1 MLRGILAGALLCA
14 APAFAQVLT
23 QTQTIE
29 VTATRIAEDV
39 LLVPASITI
48 IDAAELR
55 ARNATDLAS
64 AVALASGLN
73 ASGGSDAG
81 PAAGVPEMWGLRE
94 VDAFLLVVDG
104 VPWGGAFNP
113 DLPTVDLTGVDR
125 IEIVRGS
132 APVIFG
138 ATSFVGVIHIIHAE
152 AGTGGDARVSLGSF
166 GSGSAAV
173 SVPLSRST
181 ALRQSLIASAERR
194 GFRDDES
201 QYDRGHL
208 LYRAGSG
215 NFRFDADATFVRQDP
230 SSPHPRQGPSLSANV
245 PLDANHNPDG
255 ARLDENRLQLTGG
268 WMRGNDAVT
277 LALTRSTFDIRR
289 GFLSTINN
297 NAPNA
302 FGYDQDRTVTDIYVD
317 AHTVRQFTPALRVI
331 AGLDHLF
338 GDASADS
345 RTFEYFVPL
354 TGGPSSDLEEEDDE
368 EHRLD
373 DRRNFSGVYVQAEF
387 SPSARLRFD
396 AGARINHTR
405 ETRNDDART
414 VTRPSG
420 SVGVNYRVTSS
431 LALFA
436 DYRNTYKPAAIDF
449 GPESEEG
456 EILEPEEAQSVEIGA
471 KGALLGD
478 RLHWQ
483 TSAFAMNFENLV
495 VPNVRNG
502 LPVLENAGSERFTGA
517 EVEVDFRLL
526 PSLRTDFAYSYHDA
540 RFRDYVRAFD
550 GVPTQ
555 LSGRRFEM
563 SPLHMASAGFIW
575 DAGHG
580 LTANAYGNYV
590 GERYLTKRNTAR
602 AQPYTTWSAGLGWR
616 LTRGE
621 LRVDGRNLSNARPP
635 VAESELGDAQYYRLG
650 ARSFEVSYRIGL

>member
-1 MLRGILAGALLCA
+1 MLRRILASALLCA
-14 APAFAQVLT
+14 APAFAQT
-23 QTQTIE
+23 HQTIE

-39 LLVPASITI
+39 LIVPASITV
-48 IDAAELR
+48 IDADELR

-64 AVALASGLN
+64 ALALASGIN
-73 ASGGSDAG
+73 ATGGSDAG
-81 PAAGVPEMWGLRE
+81 PGAGVPEMWGLRE

-113 DLPTVDLTGVDR
+113 DLPAIDLTGVDR

-138 ATSFVGVIHIIHAE
+138 ATSFVGVIHIIHTE
-152 AGTGGDARVSLGSF
+152 AGSGDGQARLSLGSF
-166 GSGSAAV
+166 GSGSASV
-173 SVPLSRST
+173 SLPLTQST
-181 ALRQSLIASAERR
+181 TFRQSLIAGVERR

-201 QYDRGHL
+201 QYDRGHV

-215 NFRFDADATFVRQDP
+215 NFRFDADATLVRQAP
-230 SSPHPRQGPSLSANV
+230 SSPHVRQGPVLSTRV
-245 PLDANHNPDG
+245 PLDANHNPSG
-255 ARLDENRLQLTGG
+255 AKLDENRIQLNGG
-268 WMRGNDAVT
+268 WSSGNNAVT
-277 LALTRSTFDIRR
+277 LAITRSTFDITR
-289 GFLSTINN
+289 GFLARVSDT
-297 NAPNA
+297 APNA
-302 FGYDQDRTVTDIYVD
+302 FGFSQDRTVTDVYFD
-317 AHTVRQFTPALRVI
+317 AHTVRQFHPQLRVI

-338 GDASADS
+338 GDASAES
-345 RTFEYFVPL
+345 RTFDYFVPL
-354 TGGPSSDLEEEDDE
+354 AGGPTGVFVGDDE
-368 EHRLD
+368 EHRVD
-373 DRRNFSGVYVQAEF
+373 DRRNFCGVYAQAEY

-396 AGARINHTR
+396 AGLRLNHTR
-405 ETRNDDART
+405 ETRNDDSRT

-420 SVGVNYRVTSS
+420 SVGVNYRVTNA

-449 GPESEEG
+449 GPESDEG
-456 EILEPEEAQSVEIGA
+456 EILEPEEAQSIEIGA
-471 KGALLGD
+471 KGAVFGD
-478 RLHWQ
+478 RLEWQ

-502 LPVLENAGSERFTGA
+502 LPVLENAGNERFTGA
-517 EVEVDFRLL
+517 ELEVDYRVL
-526 PSLRTDFAYSYHDA
+526 PALRTQFAYSYHDA

-563 SPLHMASAGFIW
+563 SPLHMAAAGFTW
-575 DAGHG
+575 EAGRG

-602 AQPYTTWSAGLGWR
+602 AAPYTTWSAGLGWR
-616 LTRGE
+616 LHRGE

-635 VAESELGDAQYYRLG
+635 VAESELGDGQYYRLS
-650 ARSFEVSYRIGL
+650 ARTFEVSYRLGF

>member
-1 MLRGILAGALLCA
+1 MLRRILAAALLCA
-14 APAFAQVLT
+14 APAFAQL
-23 QTQTIE
+23 QQTIE

-39 LLVPASITI
+39 LIVPASITV
-48 IDAAELR
+48 IDRATLR

-64 AVALASGLN
+64 ALALAAGIN
-73 ASGGSDAG
+73 ATGGSDAG

-113 DLPTVDLTGVDR
+113 DLATVDLTGVDR

-152 AGTGGDARVSLGSF
+152 AGADGEARLSLGSF
-166 GSGSAAV
+166 GSGSA
-173 SVPLSRST
+173 SVAYPLSQST
-181 ALRQSLIASAERR
+181 TFRQSIIASAERR
-194 GFRDDES
+194 GFRDEAS
-201 QYDRGHL
+201 QYDRAHV
-208 LYRAGSG
+208 LYRLGTG
-215 NFRFDADATFVRQDP
+215 NFRFDADATLVRQDP
-230 SSPHPRQGPSLSANV
+230 SSPHPRQGPILSANT
-245 PLDANHNPDG
+245 PLDANHNPDD
-255 ARLDENRLQLTGG
+255 ARLDENRIQLHGG
-268 WMRGNDAVT
+268 WSRGNNAVT

-289 GFLSTINN
+289 GFLAAINN
-297 NAPNA
+297 NVPNA
-302 FGYDQDRTVTDIYVD
+302 VGFQQERTVTDLYFD

-331 AGLDHLF
+331 AGVDHLF
-338 GDASADS
+338 GDADAESA
-345 RTFEYFVPL
+345 TFEYFVPL
-354 TGGPSSDLEEEDDE
+354 TGGEVHQLFVEDDE
-368 EHRLD
+368 EHRLE
-373 DRRNFSGVYVQAEF
+373 DRRNFSGIYGQAEWTL
-387 SPSARLRFD
+387 SPKLRVD
-396 AGARINHTR
+396 AGLRLNHTR
-405 ETRNDDART
+405 ETRNDDSRT

-420 SVGVNYRVTSS
+420 SIGVNYRLTDAV
-431 LALFA
+431 ALFS

-456 EILEPEEAQSVEIGA
+456 EILAPEEAQSIEAGV
-471 KGALLGD
+471 KGTLGK
-478 RLHWQ
+478 LQWQ
-483 TSAFAMNFENLV
+483 ATAFAMDFENLV

-502 LPVLENAGSERFTGA
+502 LPVLENAGSERFSGA
-517 EVEVDFRLL
+517 ELELDYRVL
-526 PSLRTDFAYSYHDA
+526 PSLRTDFSYSYHDA

-555 LSGRRFEM
+555 LRGRRFEM
-563 SPLHMASAGFIW
+563 SPLHMASAGLLW
-575 DAGHG
+575 DAGRI
-580 LTANAYGNYV
+580 TASAYGNYV

-616 LTRGE
+616 LDRGE